1 MADTPITTTHIC
13 ICIISILLCYIY
25 QQHER
30 LPSTVDTMPIP
41 ATPIISNPS
50 SSPFYKAP
58 SKRQLLVNSD
68 KLLFNLP
75 RLDFAIVSD
84 LDTKSRDP
92 NKFLWRSHFKR
103 GTLVRKASVT
113 DQFEIQW
120 SNETLLESRTSYRNR
135 SMELSELVRYD
146 HLLLAMCDIT
156 GLVFKIKLSKLN
168 NQKPQVFQ
176 RWALADGDG
185 EKAKPFKGEWA
196 TVKDGM
202 LYMGSTG
209 KEWTSLGSTGTNKE
223 SVVLHRNPEWV
234 KSIDRNGRIDNID
247 WGPIYQSIRTA
258 TNTSWPGYLW
268 HEAVHFDQLSRRWI
282 FLPRKASQTGY
293 RPDEDEYKGTNLLI
307 TTDEYFSD
315 LVVTRLGPLEKEY
328 GFSSVRKI
336 PGTKDLFVA
345 LKVREVQGETST
357 KMTVF
362 DLKGHF
368 HIDPPFVNVDDTNKF
383 EGLAFL

>member
-1 MADTPITTTHIC
+1 MADTPITTTHVC

-25 QQHER
+25 QHHER
-30 LPSTVDTMPIP
+30 LPSTVDNMLQIP
-41 ATPIISNPS
+41 AATILSNPS
-50 SSPFYKAP
+50 SPPFYKAP

-103 GTLVRKASVT
+103 GTLVRKASVA

-176 RWALADGDG
+176 RWALAD
-185 EKAKPFKGEWA
+185 
-196 TVKDGM
+196 
-202 LYMGSTG
+202 
-209 KEWTSLGSTGTNKE
+209 
-223 SVVLHRNPEWV
+223 
-234 KSIDRNGRIDNID
+234 
-247 WGPIYQSIRTA
+247 
-258 TNTSWPGYLW
+258 
-268 HEAVHFDQLSRRWI
+268 SR
-282 FLPRKASQTGY
+282 G
-293 RPDEDEYKGTNLLI
+293 LL
-307 TTDEYFSD
+307 
-315 LVVTRLGPLEKEY
+315 L
-328 GFSSVRKI
+328 
-336 PGTKDLFVA
+336 
-345 LKVREVQGETST
+345 
-357 KMTVF
+357 
-362 DLKGHF
+362 
-368 HIDPPFVNVDDTNKF
+368 
-383 EGLAFL
+383 